1 MIEIN
6 NYLNAY
12 IKLLT
17 EVQQPAESEKEK
29 PSEDQQ
35 QQQQQETTSS
45 DATSNVQRKKD
56 YLLIQIQ
63 NLLVNV
69 TSNTVA
75 KLDVVSNAAKNEY
88 NRVPTTTSANANE
101 EKKQPNGFV
110 QSSSSQPLNQN
121 EMLSKAIQRFRNE
134 TVVCRDCYGDLF
146 VV

>member
-35 QQQQQETTSS
+35 QQQETTST

-88 NRVPTTTSANANE
+88 NRVPTTTTASANE

-110 QSSSSQPLNQN
+110 AASSSQPLNQN